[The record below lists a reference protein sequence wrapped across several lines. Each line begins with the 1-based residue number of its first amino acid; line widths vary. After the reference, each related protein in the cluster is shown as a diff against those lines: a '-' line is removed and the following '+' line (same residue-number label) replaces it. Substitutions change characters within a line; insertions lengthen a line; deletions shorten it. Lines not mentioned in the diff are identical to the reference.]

1 MDQIDTT
8 FLSNPEEFLALSSP
22 DQLLVEY
29 PNQFI
34 ENDIDL
40 NPKVTENLPYSKL
53 NKSNYQ
59 NNKVIVELSRN
70 NRENGEK
77 ERVFCSMNGISIIES
92 DDTYNIWDLDMTDE
106 KVLGSINSKVVALAV
121 RNEIEKKKCTEEII
135 IPDYNRVV
143 KVTYLP
149 KTVESSNYLIAL
161 LNKRKELLQK

>member
-1 MDQIDTT
+1 MDQIETT

-59 NNKVIVELSRN
+59 NNKVIVELSR
-70 NRENGEK
+70 RYD
-77 ERVFCSMNGISIIES
+77 R
-92 DDTYNIWDLDMTDE
+92 
-106 KVLGSINSKVVALAV
+106 
-121 RNEIEKKKCTEEII
+121 
-135 IPDYNRVV
+135 
-143 KVTYLP
+143 
-149 KTVESSNYLIAL
+149 
-161 LNKRKELLQK
+161 